1 MDARKIIDFAA
12 DGNAKEFREGLYASI
27 YDKVNAH
34 IEQMKQSV
42 AQNLVT
48 TQEEKECVDKDDAKK
63 IAKKEVGK
71 HEDEMHEDIS
81 EYTLEEIDE
90 FMQTEEFEQLDE
102 LEKKTLRS
110 YRSKAATDRKYNKQ
124 NLADI
129 DFYKKSGGLSAASKT
144 KQKNV
149 SKAEKEYQQK
159 SDKRSAGI
167 AAASKRLAKEE
178 FELDESV
185 SRKHFQQVADLI
197 KSHDN
202 HDKRKELAQH
212 HATIFA
218 MQNPRFD
225 RSKFMKAAN
234 VQE

>member
-12 DGNAKEFREGLYASI
+12 EGNAKDFREGLYASI

-42 AQNLVT
+42 AHNLVT
-48 TQEEKECVDKDDAKK
+48 TQEEKECASKDDV
-63 IAKKEVGK
+63 KKEVKK
-71 HEDEMHEDIS
+71 HEDEKHDDDEDDKDDKK
-81 EYTLEEIDE
+81 EKKDVKEETDLEE
-90 FMQTEEFEQLDE
+90 
-102 LEKKTLRS
+102 
-110 YRSKAATDRKYNKQ
+110 
-124 NLADI
+124 
-129 DFYKKSGGLSAASKT
+129 
-144 KQKNV
+144 
-149 SKAEKEYQQK
+149 
-159 SDKRSAGI
+159 
-167 AAASKRLAKEE
+167 
-178 FELDESV
+178 SV
-185 SRKHFQQVADLI
+185 TRKHFQQVADLI
-197 KSHDN
+197 KSHDS